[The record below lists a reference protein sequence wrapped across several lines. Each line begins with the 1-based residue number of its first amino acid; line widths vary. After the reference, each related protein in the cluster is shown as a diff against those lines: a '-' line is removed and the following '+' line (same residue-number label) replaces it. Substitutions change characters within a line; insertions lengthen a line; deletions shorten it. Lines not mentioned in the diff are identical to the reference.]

1 VIIRRKKD
9 VTEEYT
15 PDLLPQAAKKTN
27 KTIKRKQYYKREM
40 KTQLSFQRHMIAS
53 GLLLLHKIRRVQIK
67 KILPAYRNK
76 LDTSSSSTI
85 GE

>member
-1 VIIRRKKD
+1 VIRRWTKD
-9 VTEEYT
+9 VAEEYT
-15 PDLLPQAAKKTN
+15 PDLLSQAAKKPKMKKRKKLN

-67 KILPAYRNK
+67 NLASVPK
-76 LDTSSSSTI
+76 
-85 GE
+85 

>member
-1 VIIRRKKD
+1 MIIRRKKD

-27 KTIKRKQYYKREM
+27 KIKQKQYYKREM

-67 KILPAYRNK
+67 KNLASVPK
-76 LDTSSSSTI
+76 
-85 GE
+85 